1 MLDALDPANKA
12 LLVDDE
18 LVDVNR
24 RQVVDELHAVPGTA
38 VVLTGFHLV
47 HAVPEGAVHVVV
59 TLRQQGHVVDQLVD
73 DLVVVEVFRQPGDRG
88 GALAHQNR
96 QIPTGAALVT
106 LNGNAVFH
114 FLRVGAAENLVD
126 QADGLAAFGSNAL
139 FAGFKLVQ
147 FLQYGHRNGN
157 VMLLK
162 IQQRVG
168 VVDQHIGVEGV
179 QGWGGGLGA
188 SVVIHT
194 RSPSCSSQATQGRVC
209 AAEGPSTPQCRG

>member
-1 MLDALDPANKA
+1 M
-12 LLVDDE
+12 
-18 LVDVNR
+18 
-24 RQVVDELHAVPGTA
+24 
-38 VVLTGFHLV
+38 
-47 HAVPEGAVHVVV
+47 V
-59 TLRQQGHVVDQLVD
+59 TLRQQGHVVDQLVGVVILGID
-73 DLVVVEVFRQPGDRG
+73 ATGARFEAHVDVFGDQHHVETGATGLQLDQLVDNLVVVEVFRQPGDRG

-96 QIPTGAALVT
+96 QIPTGPALVT

-114 FLRVGAAENLVD
+114 FLRVGAAENFVD
-126 QADGLAAFGSNAL
+126 KTDGLAALGGHAL

-147 FLQYGHRNGN
+147 FLQYGHGNRN
-157 VMLLK
+157 VVLLK